1 MPASLP
7 RLTPSFLPTPQT
19 FTRSDELVRHQRKHT
34 GEKPFQCETCK
45 RRFSRSDHLTTHM
58 RTHTGERPF
67 ACQHPDCPRRF
78 ARSDELARHKRV
90 HERRAMRRN
99 GTFK

>member
-1 MPASLP
+1 
-7 RLTPSFLPTPQT
+7 
-19 FTRSDELVRHQRKHT
+19 
-34 GEKPFQCETCK
+34 
-45 RRFSRSDHLTTHM
+45 M

-67 ACQHPDCPRRF
+67 ACEHEDCPRRF
-78 ARSDELARHKRV
+78 ARSDELARHRRV